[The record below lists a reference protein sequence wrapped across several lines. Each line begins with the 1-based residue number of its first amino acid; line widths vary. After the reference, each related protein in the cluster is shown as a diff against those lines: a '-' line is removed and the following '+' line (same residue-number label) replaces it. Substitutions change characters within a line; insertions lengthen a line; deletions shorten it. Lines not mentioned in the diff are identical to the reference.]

1 VDLKLPTSNE
11 EILLLH
17 NPKCSKSRATLG
29 LLEERGVAFQTRLY
43 LENPLGQEE
52 LADLGQRLGKPALEF
67 TRSKQA
73 EFAHASLDAS
83 SPEAEIF
90 AAMAAEPILMERP
103 ILIRGKRAA
112 IGRPPED
119 VLLLLDD

>member
-1 VDLKLPTSNE
+1 MELKLPTSDD

-29 LLEERGVAFQTRLY
+29 LLEERGVAFKTRLY
-43 LENPLGQEE
+43 LENPLGHKE
-52 LADLGQRLGKPALEF
+52 LADLGQRLGKSALEF

-73 EFAHASLDAS
+73 EFANATLDAS
-83 SPEAEIF
+83 SSEAEIF
-90 AAMAAEPILMERP
+90 AAMEAEPILMERP
-103 ILIRGKRAA
+103 ILIRGDRAA

-119 VLLLLDD
+119 VLLLLND

>member
-1 VDLKLPTSNE
+1 MALPTSND

-17 NPKCSKSRATLG
+17 NPNCSKSRATLG
-29 LLEERGVAFQTRLY
+29 LLEERRVAFQTRLY

-52 LADLGQRLGKPALEF
+52 LADLGQRLGKPAVEF
-67 TRSKQA
+67 TRSKQV
-73 EFAHASLDAS
+73 EFANASLHASS
-83 SPEAEIF
+83 SEAEIF

>member
-1 VDLKLPTSNE
+1 VVLPTSND

-43 LENPLGQEE
+43 LENPLGHEE
-52 LADLGQRLGKPALEF
+52 LADLGQRLGKRALEF

-73 EFAHASLDAS
+73 EFANAALDAS
-83 SPEAEIF
+83 SSEAEIF
-90 AAMAAEPILMERP
+90 AAMEAEPILMERP
-103 ILIRGKRAA
+103 ILIRGDRAA

>member
-1 VDLKLPTSNE
+1 VALPTSND

-17 NPKCSKSRATLG
+17 NPNCSKSRATLG

-52 LADLGQRLGKPALEF
+52 LADLGQRLGKPAVEF

-73 EFAHASLDAS
+73 EFANASLDAS
-83 SPEAEIF
+83 SSEAEIF